1 MALNRMI
8 YRMKEK
14 DHSLFLVDPE
24 NLARAA
30 GAVIQ
35 IFHALPQ
42 DAMLCSVT
50 DGLRMLLCFLCL
62 GKDSLRQG

>member
-1 MALNRMI
+1 MALHRMI
-8 YRMKEK
+8 YGMMEK
-14 DHSLFLVDPE
+14 DLSLFLVDPE

-42 DAMLCSVT
+42 DAMLCS
-50 DGLRMLLCFLCL
+50 LLWMAYGRCCASSVW
-62 GKDSLRQG
+62 GETA